1 MPAAALRGVACP
13 DPNPEVALVLP
24 DAAETYTFGVL
35 AGVTIPEPRRVDGGG
50 PGRSSEVLRTEY
62 ILDGNEIG
70 GFGKK
75 KINKGTEVDR
85 KWARPFPLKGKH
97 KLPFVLI
104 LMELVQHAKKRLKKT
119 LV

>member
-1 MPAAALRGVACP
+1 MGASERALSIPESSEVLDETGGVPAAALRGVACP

-70 GFGKK
+70 GFGK
-75 KINKGTEVDR
+75 INKGTEV
-85 KWARPFPLKGKH
+85 A
-97 KLPFVLI
+97 
-104 LMELVQHAKKRLKKT
+104 T
-119 LV
+119 